1 MGENTKKNYK
11 LKILRKLMLDKDLLW
26 KDVERLTGFTRQN
39 IDYAFKNN
47 YQKTIDKV
55 FEKIQSV

>member
-26 KDVERLTGFTRQN
+26 KDVERITGFTRQN

>member
-1 MGENTKKNYK
+1 MNGNTKKNYK

-26 KDVERLTGFTRQN
+26 KDVERITGFTRQN